1 MSSISYETAQQ
12 SASRRQRNR
21 LLFVYLWLL
30 IFFVEF
36 VKGGL
41 LVTLLPLYMGH
52 RLGLPAFAI
61 GIAFACQYVGDNALR
76 SPAGWLAE
84 RLGFRMVMTLGML
97 LILGAVIVMSTVQQ
111 QGWLIVACAVMG
123 IGSAPLWPCVMS
135 KITDMSSETG
145 NYGTHMSIIEIASL
159 GGAGLGPVVMNALN
173 GDSYMFSFGILLLCM
188 LIVVVVALCLPGRGH
203 KGNVPVHILETKA
216 EKERE
221 KEEGGD
227 SLVSASLAA
236 NASTADDAS
245 TAAHNDND
253 ATASLPERQQGES
266 KLHYYIQLL
275 RSLRIH
281 PLLYPA
287 LFMQSFALGVLTPI
301 ITLYVV
307 SELGLTPAYF
317 NALLIGGGAVTVLGL
332 IPAGR
337 LIDKVG
343 SKFFL
348 RIGFLMAA
356 SALIGLAS
364 TIQLFWIWVFV
375 LCAGFSY
382 AMILPAWNSLLAN
395 LVPAKEKGAVWG
407 LFLTLQG
414 SGLVIGPIIS
424 GKLWDSISPQAPFY
438 VSASA
443 MLLLFIIHFIMS
455 RQRPDIR

>member
-1 MSSISYETAQQ
+1 MSSFTYQA
-12 SASRRQRNR
+12 ASKTGKNNR

-61 GIAFACQYVGDNALR
+61 GIAFASQYVGDNALR
-76 SPAGWLAE
+76 SPAGWMAE
-84 RLGFRMVMTLGML
+84 RLGFRLTMTLGML
-97 LILGAVIVMSTVQQ
+97 LILAAVIVMSTVQHP
-111 QGWLIVACAVMG
+111 GWLIVACAAMG
-123 IGSAPLWPCVMS
+123 VGSAPLWPCVMS
-135 KITDMSSETG
+135 KITDISSETG
-145 NYGTHMSIIEIASL
+145 NYGTHMGIIEIASL
-159 GGAGLGPVVMNALN
+159 GGAGLGPVVMNWLS
-173 GDSYMFSFGILLLCM
+173 GDSYAFSFGMLLLCM
-188 LIVVVVALCLPGRGH
+188 IVVVVVALFLPGRTARRRPLTDTVG
-203 KGNVPVHILETKA
+203 T
-216 EKERE
+216 
-221 KEEGGD
+221 GD
-227 SLVSASLAA
+227 QAV
-236 NASTADDAS
+236 TQT
-245 TAAHNDND
+245 TAAVESGHE
-253 ATASLPERQQGES
+253 AASAAYTRQPGEGR
-266 KLHYYIQLL
+266 LHYYGQLL
-275 RSLRIH
+275 RSLHIH

-337 LIDKVG
+337 LIDRLG
-343 SKFFL
+343 SKMFL
-348 RIGFLMAA
+348 RAGFLLASMA
-356 SALIGLAS
+356 LLGLAS
-364 TIQLFWIWVFV
+364 THMLLWIWVFV

-382 AMILPAWNSLLAN
+382 AMILPAWNALLAN

-414 SGLVIGPIIS
+414 SGLVLGPIVS
-424 GKLWDSISPQAPFY
+424 GKIWDEISPQAPFY
-438 VSASA
+438 VSAAA
-443 MLLLFIIHFIMS
+443 MLLLFIIHWLMV

>member
-1 MSSISYETAQQ
+1 MEGSTPVSSAISQATPKIGKH
-12 SASRRQRNR
+12 NR

-61 GIAFACQYVGDNALR
+61 GVAFASQYVGDNALR
-76 SPAGWLAE
+76 SPAGWMAE
-84 RLGFRMVMTLGML
+84 RLGFRLTMTLGML
-97 LILGAVIVMSTVQQ
+97 LILSAVIVMSTVQHA
-111 QGWLIVACAVMG
+111 GWLIVACATMG

-135 KITDMSSETG
+135 KITDISSETG
-145 NYGTHMSIIEIASL
+145 NYGTHMGIIEIASL
-159 GGAGLGPVVMNALN
+159 GGAGLGPVVMNWLS
-173 GDSYMFSFGILLLCM
+173 GDSYTFSFGMLLLCM
-188 LIVVVVALCLPGRGH
+188 IVVVIVALFLPGRTAQQKRSEGESGNLQN
-203 KGNVPVHILETKA
+203 KGENE
-216 EKERE
+216 
-221 KEEGGD
+221 
-227 SLVSASLAA
+227 VS
-236 NASTADDAS
+236 DAS
-245 TAAHNDND
+245 YT
-253 ATASLPERQQGES
+253 RQPGEGRF
-266 KLHYYIQLL
+266 HYYVQLM
-275 RSLRIH
+275 RSLHIH

-337 LIDKVG
+337 LIDRVG
-343 SKFFL
+343 SKMFL
-348 RIGFLMAA
+348 RIGFLLAGAA
-356 SALIGLAS
+356 LLGLAS
-364 TIQLFWIWVFV
+364 TRELGWIWVCV

-414 SGLVIGPIIS
+414 SGLVLGPIVS

-443 MLLLFIIHFIMS
+443 MLLLFIIHWIML

>member
-111 QGWLIVACAVMG
+111 QGWLIVACAAMG

-135 KITDMSSETG
+135 KITDISSETG

-173 GDSYMFSFGILLLCM
+173 GDSYVFSFGILLLCM
-188 LIVVVVALCLPGRGH
+188 IIVVVVALFLPGRRH
-203 KGNVPVHILETKA
+203 SSNTHLHTSEVKG
-216 EKERE
+216 
-221 KEEGGD
+221 EEGED
-227 SLVSASLAA
+227 SVSSASRTG
-236 NASTADDAS
+236 NATATS
-245 TAAHNDND
+245 AHND
-253 ATASLPERQQGES
+253 AAASLPERQSGES

-317 NALLIGGGAVTVLGL
+317 NALLIGGGAITVLGL

-364 TIQLFWIWVFV
+364 TMQLFWIWVFV

-443 MLLLFIIHFIMS
+443 MLLLFIIHYIMI

>member
-1 MSSISYETAQQ
+1 MSSIRYEAT
-12 SASRRQRNR
+12 SKTTRNNR
-21 LLFVYLWLL
+21 ILFIYLWLL

-61 GIAFACQYVGDNALR
+61 GVAFASQYIGDNALR
-76 SPAGWLAE
+76 SPAGWMAE
-84 RLGFRMVMTLGML
+84 RLGFRLTMTLGML
-97 LILGAVIVMSTVQQ
+97 LILAAVIVMSTVQHP
-111 QGWLIVACAVMG
+111 GWLIVACATMG

-135 KITDMSSETG
+135 KITDISSETG
-145 NYGTHMSIIEIASL
+145 NYGTHMGIIEIASL
-159 GGAGLGPVVMNALN
+159 GGAGLGPVVMNWLSS
-173 GDSYMFSFGILLLCM
+173 DSYTFSFGMLLLCM
-188 LIVVVVALCLPGRGH
+188 IVVVVVALFLPGR
-203 KGNVPVHILETKA
+203 TKQ
-216 EKERE
+216 RP
-221 KEEGGD
+221 
-227 SLVSASLAA
+227 STLSQVA
-236 NASTADDAS
+236 NIEADQTDEDTSIDPAYVRK
-245 TAAHNDND
+245 
-253 ATASLPERQQGES
+253 PGES
-266 KLHYYIQLL
+266 RLHYYVQLM
-275 RSLRIH
+275 RSLNIH

-337 LIDKVG
+337 LIDRVG
-343 SKFFL
+343 SKLFL
-348 RIGFLMAA
+348 RTGFLLAA
-356 SALIGLAS
+356 TALLGLAS
-364 TIQLFWIWVFV
+364 THALPWIWVFV

-414 SGLVIGPIIS
+414 SGLVLGPIVS
-424 GKLWDSISPQAPFY
+424 GKLWDDISPQAPFY
-438 VSASA
+438 VSAAA
-443 MLLLFIIHFIMS
+443 MLLLFIIHWVMI
-455 RQRPDIR
+455 RQRPNIR

>member
-1 MSSISYETAQQ
+1 MSSIRYNATAKTG
-12 SASRRQRNR
+12 RNNR

-61 GIAFACQYVGDNALR
+61 GIAFASQYIGDNALR
-76 SPAGWLAE
+76 SPAGWMAE
-84 RLGFRMVMTLGML
+84 RLGFRLTMTLGML
-97 LILGAVIVMSTVQQ
+97 LILTAVIVMSTVQHP
-111 QGWLIVACAVMG
+111 GWLIVACATMG

-135 KITDMSSETG
+135 KITDISSETG
-145 NYGTHMSIIEIASL
+145 NYGTHMGIIEIASL
-159 GGAGLGPVVMNALN
+159 GGAGLGPVVMNWLS
-173 GDSYMFSFGILLLCM
+173 GDSYTFSFGMLLLCM
-188 LIVVVVALCLPGRGH
+188 IVVVVVALFLPGRTKRGQSI
-203 KGNVPVHILETKA
+203 VPTNA
-216 EKERE
+216 
-221 KEEGGD
+221 D
-227 SLVSASLAA
+227 STQS
-236 NASTADDAS
+236 NHTDDDAPIAP
-245 TAAHNDND
+245 TYVRK
-253 ATASLPERQQGES
+253 PGES
-266 KLHYYIQLL
+266 RLHYYVQLM
-275 RSLRIH
+275 RSLNIH

-337 LIDKVG
+337 LIDRVG
-343 SKFFL
+343 SKLFL
-348 RIGFLMAA
+348 RSGFLLAA
-356 SALIGLAS
+356 TALLGLAS
-364 TIQLFWIWVFV
+364 THALPWIWVFV

-395 LVPAKEKGAVWG
+395 LVPAEEKGAVWG

-414 SGLVIGPIIS
+414 SGLVLGPIVS
-424 GKLWDSISPQAPFY
+424 GKLWDDISPQAPFY
-438 VSASA
+438 VSATA
-443 MLLLFIIHFIMS
+443 MILLFMIHWMMV

>member
-1 MSSISYETAQQ
+1 MSLLSYPTAQQ
-12 SASRRQRNR
+12 TAVKRQRNR

-61 GIAFACQYVGDNALR
+61 GIAFASQYVGDNALR

-84 RLGFRMVMTLGML
+84 RLGFRMVMTIGML
-97 LILGAVIVMSTVQQ
+97 LILGAVIVISTVQHS
-111 QGWLIVACAVMG
+111 GWLIVACAAMG

-135 KITDMSSETG
+135 KITDISSETG

-159 GGAGLGPVVMNALN
+159 GGAGLGPVVMNWLH
-173 GDSYMFSFGILLLCM
+173 GDSYTISFGILLLCM
-188 LIVVVVALCLPGRGH
+188 IIVVMVALFLPGRGH
-203 KGNVPVHILETKA
+203 GGAIPIHASESKA
-216 EKERE
+216 EAD
-221 KEEGGD
+221 GD
-227 SLVSASLAA
+227 PTSSEAPTTTV
-236 NASTADDAS
+236 
-245 TAAHNDND
+245 HND
-253 ATASLPERQQGES
+253 AASVLPERQHGKG

-307 SELGLTPAYF
+307 NELGLTPAYF

-343 SKFFL
+343 SKLFL
-348 RIGFLMAA
+348 RIGFVMAGV
-356 SALIGLAS
+356 ALIGLAS
-364 TIQLFWIWVFV
+364 TKQLLWIWIFV

-414 SGLVIGPIIS
+414 SGLVIGPIVS

-443 MLLLFIIHFIMS
+443 MLLLFIIHIIMI

>member
-1 MSSISYETAQQ
+1 MSSIRYEATSKTA
-12 SASRRQRNR
+12 RNNR
-21 LLFVYLWLL
+21 ILFIYLWLL

-61 GIAFACQYVGDNALR
+61 GVAFASQYIGDNALR
-76 SPAGWLAE
+76 SPAGWMAE
-84 RLGFRMVMTLGML
+84 RLGFRLTMTLGML
-97 LILGAVIVMSTVQQ
+97 LILAAVIVMSTVQHP
-111 QGWLIVACAVMG
+111 GWLIVACATMG

-135 KITDMSSETG
+135 KITDISSETG
-145 NYGTHMSIIEIASL
+145 NYGTHMGIIEIASL
-159 GGAGLGPVVMNALN
+159 GGAGLGPVVMNWLS
-173 GDSYMFSFGILLLCM
+173 GDSYTFSFGMLLLCM
-188 LIVVVVALCLPGRGH
+188 IVVVVVALFLPGR
-203 KGNVPVHILETKA
+203 TKQRPSTSSQVANIEADQTA
-216 EKERE
+216 E
-221 KEEGGD
+221 
-227 SLVSASLAA
+227 
-236 NASTADDAS
+236 DAS
-245 TAAHNDND
+245 IDPAYV
-253 ATASLPERQQGES
+253 RQPGES
-266 KLHYYIQLL
+266 RLHYYVQLM
-275 RSLRIH
+275 RSLHIH

-337 LIDKVG
+337 LIDRVG
-343 SKFFL
+343 SKLFL
-348 RIGFLMAA
+348 RTGFLLAA
-356 SALIGLAS
+356 TALLGLAS
-364 TIQLFWIWVFV
+364 TRALPWIWVFV

-414 SGLVIGPIIS
+414 SGLVLGPIVS
-424 GKLWDSISPQAPFY
+424 GKLWDDISPQAPFY
-438 VSASA
+438 VSAAA
-443 MLLLFIIHFIMS
+443 MLLLFIIHWVMI
-455 RQRPDIR
+455 RQRPNIR